1 MITANNAMQNLP
13 AYLFA
18 RIERK
23 IAQAQAE
30 GRDVI
35 NLGIGDPDIPTPK
48 NIIDT
53 IAASVYD
60 TENHR
65 YPSSVGLLAYRQAV
79 AGWYKKRFD
88 VELDP
93 EKEVVSLL
101 GSKEGLAHVA
111 FAFLNPGD
119 ISLIPDPAYPVYN
132 IATLLANG
140 QPYILPL
147 TEENKFLPQFSDIP
161 SEAAR
166 RAKLL
171 FINYPNNPTGAVC
184 DIGFFNEA
192 VEFAKS
198 YDILVCH
205 DAAYSEISFDGL
217 KMPSFMQAEGAK
229 EVGIEFHSL
238 SKTYN
243 MTGWRIGWIVGNKEA
258 IEIMGRFKSN
268 VDSGVFQP
276 VQYAAIEALSGPQDS
291 VSKMKMIYQERRD
304 EAIKGL
310 ERMGWKIDNPRAS
323 FYLWAKVPPEFTSD
337 SFAKYI
343 LEKSS
348 VVITPGNGY
357 GKHGEGYFRIALTAD
372 KARIAEAFERMYS
385 VLGKVSF

>member
-1 MITANNAMQNLP
+1 
-13 AYLFA
+13 
-18 RIERK
+18 
-23 IAQAQAE
+23 
-30 GRDVI
+30 
-35 NLGIGDPDIPTPK
+35 
-48 NIIDT
+48 
-53 IAASVYD
+53 
-60 TENHR
+60 
-65 YPSSVGLLAYRQAV
+65 
-79 AGWYKKRFD
+79 
-88 VELDP
+88 
-93 EKEVVSLL
+93 
-101 GSKEGLAHVA
+101 
-111 FAFLNPGD
+111 
-119 ISLIPDPAYPVYN
+119 
-132 IATLLANG
+132 
-140 QPYILPL
+140 
-147 TEENKFLPQFSDIP
+147 
-161 SEAAR
+161 
-166 RAKLL
+166 
-171 FINYPNNPTGAVC
+171 
-184 DIGFFNEA
+184 
-192 VEFAKS
+192 
-198 YDILVCH
+198 
-205 DAAYSEISFDGL
+205 
-217 KMPSFMQAEGAK
+217 MPSFMQAEGAK

-337 SFAKYI
+337 SFAEYI

>member
-79 AGWYKKRFD
+79 ARWYKKRFD

-132 IATLLANG
+132 IATL
-140 QPYILPL
+140 
-147 TEENKFLPQFSDIP
+147 
-161 SEAAR
+161 
-166 RAKLL
+166 
-171 FINYPNNPTGAVC
+171 
-184 DIGFFNEA
+184 
-192 VEFAKS
+192 
-198 YDILVCH
+198 
-205 DAAYSEISFDGL
+205 
-217 KMPSFMQAEGAK
+217 
-229 EVGIEFHSL
+229 
-238 SKTYN
+238 
-243 MTGWRIGWIVGNKEA
+243 
-258 IEIMGRFKSN
+258 
-268 VDSGVFQP
+268 
-276 VQYAAIEALSGPQDS
+276 
-291 VSKMKMIYQERRD
+291 
-304 EAIKGL
+304 
-310 ERMGWKIDNPRAS
+310 
-323 FYLWAKVPPEFTSD
+323 
-337 SFAKYI
+337 
-343 LEKSS
+343 
-348 VVITPGNGY
+348 
-357 GKHGEGYFRIALTAD
+357 
-372 KARIAEAFERMYS
+372 
-385 VLGKVSF
+385 